1 MASSSSEPDDQRRRS
16 AEDDGDGGG
25 GEAAD
30 DYGQLPKNQSSSP
43 TGSTGTRFSV
53 LAEALPEP
61 ADPPPRR
68 AADLPNR
75 EDAPLASDNYDA
87 TDLPRPFQVCGC
99 GDCFSVFGYN
109 PAYGCSD
116 TPMAADICDDPR
128 PMTVGEAA
136 DAYRQF
142 ALNEIATDGW
152 TDKLLDARNRYRRIM
167 EADRRL
173 VREYDLTTV
182 LLSLRLSPTTREDD
196 DVADGWHPPL
206 RLDGW
211 LHEAWS
217 SVRSAFDYRISDKLG
232 LDYEYVA
239 VTAGT
244 DPRATPHRHV
254 LLWIDDPDD
263 AVTGDLFSGVLNKHV
278 EQVPTAYTRDHE
290 ATDGRG
296 GCVSVSTD
304 PPLVPSTADG
314 WASDDPRKGFGT
326 LAAQYVGAQLPHLD
340 ALGDVATVIDAADGD
355 GDDGGTKFSALE
367 AALGEGG
374 AGGGDGE
381 ADDYDQ
387 SRKSQSSPQSSP
399 QSPSQTDDQPDQSEE
414 ANGAYIPDVAAQT
427 AAIAWCSS
435 YDWFTSSANV

>member
-1 MASSSSEPDDQRRRS
+1 MASSSSEPDDQRRHS
-16 AEDDGDGGG
+16 GGEGEGEADAGG
-25 GEAAD
+25 GEAD
-30 DYGQLPKNQSSSP
+30 DYGQSSKNQSSSQSQS
-43 TGSTGTRFSV
+43 GMRFSV

-61 ADPPPRR
+61 ADPPPQRV
-68 AADLPNR
+68 ADFPNR
-75 EDAPLASDNYDA
+75 EDASLASDNYDA
-87 TDLPRPFQVCGC
+87 ADLPRPFQVCGC
-99 GDCFSVFGYN
+99 GDCPWYVDPRKRTGIE
-109 PAYGCSD
+109 GLQG
-116 TPMAADICDDPR
+116 MAADICDDPR

-136 DAYRQF
+136 DSYRQF
-142 ALNEIATDGW
+142 ALNEIATDDW
-152 TDKLLDARNRYRRIM
+152 TDKLGAARNRYRRIM
-167 EADRRL
+167 EADRRY

-239 VTAGT
+239 ITGGT
-244 DPRATPHRHV
+244 DYHATPHRHV
-254 LLWIDDPDD
+254 VLWIDDPDD
-263 AVTGDLFSGVLNKHV
+263 DVTADLFSGVVNKHV
-278 EQVPTAYTRDHE
+278 EQVPTAYPRDHE
-290 ATDGRG
+290 ATAGRG

-355 GDDGGTKFSALE
+355 GDDGGTRFSALE
-367 AALGEGG
+367 AALGEGE
-374 AGGGDGE
+374 AGGGGAE
-381 ADDYDQ
+381 ADGYDQ
-387 SRKSQSSPQSSP
+387 SRKSQ
-399 QSPSQTDDQPDQSEE
+399 PSSEE
-414 ANGAYIPDVAAQT
+414 ASGTFIPEVAAQT
-427 AAIAWCSS
+427 AAVAWCSS
-435 YDWFTSSANV
+435 YDWFTSSASV